1 MKALLKDFLGY
12 GLIFAPAY
20 TVASVITGGLRFG
33 EGASPIPL
41 QLLKFFAAGF
51 VSAFV
56 LWFIFAFIRS
66 KKKK

>member
-1 MKALLKDFLGY
+1 MKALLKDSLGY
-12 GLIFAPAY
+12 GLIFALTY
-20 TVASVITGGLRFG
+20 TIASVITGGLRFG
-33 EGASPIPL
+33 EGVSPIPL

>member
-1 MKALLKDFLGY
+1 MKALLKDSLGY
-12 GLIFAPAY
+12 GLIFALTY

-33 EGASPIPL
+33 EGVSPISL

-56 LWFIFAFIRS
+56 LWFIFDFIKS

>member
-1 MKALLKDFLGY
+1 MKALLKDSLGY

-33 EGASPIPL
+33 EGVSPIPL

-51 VSAFV
+51 V